1 MQGMMNQDIPL
12 KKKRLYGPDVHL
24 VRRGGQNLV
33 EKTYRHRPPPVRV
46 LGRILVRWE
55 TFIYSK
61 LGGIPGI
68 PRVTPGPDPFT
79 LCTTYMGGHNLKS
92 GVKIPDAAYFDALE
106 RLMADVH
113 SRGVIHLDLR
123 NRRNYGMDEE
133 GRPYL
138 VDFASSVYLPWRGP
152 LWRVLCAVDRMG
164 YLKIKAKLNPDL
176 LAAEERR
183 GRALGNILSTLWI
196 PPRVFRFLRDIL
208 GRIAR

>member
-1 MQGMMNQDIPL
+1 MQGMTDQDIPL
-12 KKKRLYGPDVHL
+12 KKKRIYGPDVHL
-24 VRRGGQNLV
+24 VGHGDHALV
-33 EKTYRHRPPPVRV
+33 EKTYRHRPLPVRV

-68 PRVTPGPDPFT
+68 PIVAPGPDPFT

-92 GVKIPDAAYFDALE
+92 GIRPPDAAYFEALE
-106 RLMADVH
+106 RLMADIH
-113 SRGVIHLDLR
+113 GRGVIHLDLR

-152 LWRVLCAVDRMG
+152 LWRLLCAVDRMG

-176 LAAEERR
+176 LTADEQQKRT
-183 GRALGNILSTLWI
+183 LGNTLSALWI
-196 PPRVFRFLRDIL
+196 PPRVFRFLRDLL